1 MKENM
6 IKYLKA
12 NPYLINL
19 TRITFNYFKKPLV
32 SLNKVKFN
40 DFELLS
46 FIMNRRSIRIFHPSQ
61 KISKKDLRELIT
73 SGIWAPS
80 GSNTQSQRFLVLT
93 KKSDIEWLHKFR
105 GGGGSLKT
113 ATSAILIFS
122 DVSVCHYNRP
132 DAVKSWESGE
142 RESYTINEKN
152 IGSKIYNTRHP
163 VWNQLR
169 YQDCAAS
176 IQNILLLATAKGIA
190 SCWVSA
196 FQNME
201 YSRLTNFKSWADLYK
216 KFSISD
222 SWEIMGMI
230 SLGYPVNAQ
239 GIGRMN
245 TLLTKATHGIGHTK
259 LQRKSVEEC
268 TIFV

>member
-1 MKENM
+1 MRKYFKEN
-6 IKYLKA
+6 
-12 NPYLINL
+12 PGLIIFAK
-19 TRITFNYFKKPLV
+19 TWFNYFKRFFM
-32 SLNKVKFN
+32 SLNRVKVK
-40 DFELLS
+40 DVELLS
-46 FIMNRRSIRIFHPSQ
+46 LIEKRRSIRKFDPSQ

-73 SGIWAPS
+73 AGIWAPS

-93 KKSDIEWLHKFR
+93 KESDIEWLHKFR

-152 IGSKIYNTRHP
+152 VGSKIYSTRHP

-201 YSRLTNFKSWADLYK
+201 YSRLTNFQSWAELYK
-216 KFSISD
+216 KFSIPD

-230 SLGYPVNAQ
+230 SLGYPVNVH